1 MLSTCRGGCICVRSH
16 QLEGIHLRTQPHE
29 LPDLIAARF
38 IFHLGQH
45 RLVPCKVLFSRG
57 VYRFEHGQ
65 IEMRLH
71 LSDVREDNKSLIVIY
86 KRVRISDDKV
96 ALLPVLLLD
105 NGAMKSI
112 RNTELQ

>member
-1 MLSTCRGGCICVRSH
+1 
-16 QLEGIHLRTQPHE
+16 
-29 LPDLIAARF
+29 
-38 IFHLGQH
+38 
-45 RLVPCKVLFSRG
+45 
-57 VYRFEHGQ
+57 
-65 IEMRLH
+65 MRLH